1 MTPFLECVTTEVRRA
16 QAKHAPIH
24 SLHEAFAVILE
35 EVEEF
40 KAEVWKQTEAR
51 SPHALLVELIQIA
64 AMCARTAHD
73 LALLEQTRHEALSL
87 AHLALKR
94 HLESC
99 YACTGRSPHEIDAVV
114 ACIACSQDLRHA
126 LRYGLLTLADL
137 HRLVQEHADEV
148 PLDEAVEGKECWD
161 E

>member
-51 SPHALLVELIQIA
+51 SPQALLVELIQIA

-73 LALLEQTRHEALSL
+73 LALLEQTRQEALSL
-87 AHLALKR
+87 TRVTLKR
-94 HLESC
+94 HLASCDACAGRLPQES
-99 YACTGRSPHEIDAVV
+99 DAIV
-114 ACIACSQDLRHA
+114 ACIACGRDLRHA
-126 LRYGLLTLADL
+126 MRYGLLDLEDL
-137 HRLVQEHADEV
+137 HAAVQENAA
-148 PLDEAVEGKECWD
+148 PLGQPRHNATAQDTF
-161 E
+161 